1 MIPAHQVLVLSN
13 DPKSMVQHLESI
25 IVESRMSAI
34 RFIHPSKIYRSD
46 LIESVCVLM
55 DFSWLEKNPGLREL
69 VLSHSDKLG
78 ILATVSGQEDMNRIL
93 KDTGAC
99 HFFGMSG
106 THTFHDIVNFLN
118 ASIEKYFW
126 TAETFIEPPVT
137 AKSHSRFE
145 SSENLEQQII
155 KALEPHDLLNTFD
168 GFKPILEKILNETLT
183 NALYNAPVDP
193 DGNPIHRARNRKEIV
208 LADPDKVPTLD
219 IIEDADKIILTVR
232 DFYGS
237 LTKKVIDHFLT
248 HGQIAE
254 KEGGAGVGLFL
265 ILRDAH
271 KLVIN
276 IEPGKT
282 TEFII
287 VLHKFKRFFHYQV
300 LEKSFH
306 LFERKSS

>member
-1 MIPAHQVLVLSN
+1 MKSSAQVLILSN
-13 DPKSMVQHLESI
+13 AIDTILPQLE
-25 IVESRMSAI
+25 AI
-34 RFIHPSKIYRSD
+34 LLEEKAPPIKWIHPSKIYNTDLKESD
-46 LIESVCVLM
+46 YVI
-55 DFSWLEKNPGLREL
+55 LEYEWFVQHPEVKAMMLNHMEKVSLF
-69 VLSHSDKLG
+69 
-78 ILATVSGQEDMNRIL
+78 ATVQGQEEMNRIL
-93 KDTGAC
+93 KETGVN

-106 THTFHDIVNFLN
+106 SHTLHDIANYLM
-118 ASIEKYFW
+118 ASMDRRFW
-126 TAETFIEPPVT
+126 TAETFIQAPIT

-145 SSENLEQQII
+145 SSDHLEDQINR
-155 KALEPHDLLNTFD
+155 ALDSHDLSNTFE

-183 NALYNAPVDP
+183 NALFNAPL
-193 DGNPIHRARNRKEIV
+193 DGNGKPLYRQRNRKEV
-208 LADPDKVPTLD
+208 VHADPNKIPTLD
-219 IIEDADKIILTVR
+219 VMEDSEKIILTVR

-237 LTKKVIDHFLT
+237 LDKKVIDHYLT

-276 IEPGKT
+276 IDPGKM

-287 VLHKFKRFFHYQV
+287 VLHKFKRFFHYQA